1 MGEITARRSLLL
13 GLFISIYSYAGFP
26 GTKKIAGAHIEAP
39 VEPRLRGLRH
49 SLAHLYSFLH
59 AGASLDF
66 GVFLCSNCS
75 GAHRALGPTITRV
88 KSANL
93 DLWQEEWVTCMI
105 LGNEQLNAYW
115 EGESS
120 AKLKYQIDHLASLKW
135 AQVPRKYGDTCS
147 ISTSSA
153 STSKIREKR
162 IL

>member
-1 MGEITARRSLLL
+1 MCETTAMRSLPFGLL
-13 GLFISIYSYAGFP
+13 IRIYYHARFP
-26 GTKKIAGAHIEAP
+26 RTKKNTRAHTETP
-39 VEPRLRGLRH
+39 VEPCLRRLRH
-49 SLAHLYSFLH
+49 SLAHLYAFPH

-93 DLWQEEWVTCMI
+93 DLWQEEWVACMI

-120 AKLKYQIDHLASLKW
+120 AKLK
-135 AQVPRKYGDTCS
+135 
-147 ISTSSA
+147 
-153 STSKIREKR
+153 
-162 IL
+162 